1 MKEFDLLNAPL
12 EGTNLIEASAG
23 TGKTYT
29 ITGLFLR
36 LVLEKNFS
44 IDEILVVTFTEAA
57 TEELKDRIRR
67 KLHEAT
73 QAFQRLNE
81 LTTQP
86 LNHSDKAGLKPCATT
101 RPLDQS
107 TTFPPPGED
116 AFLNELV
123 KRHRYSKTA
132 LRCLRDALLSF
143 DQAAIFTIHGF
154 CRRMLYENAFE
165 SGSFFDTELVTD
177 QEDLKGEIVD
187 DFWRRYFYN
196 ASPLF
201 IHYAINNKISPGS
214 LLDLIG
220 NEVSRP
226 YLKIIPQFEPPDSSH
241 QEKEFKECF
250 NEICKAWQSS
260 RAEVKTIFISDGSLN
275 RNRYREANI
284 PIWLNCMDD
293 YVASDG
299 NDPALFK
306 GFEKFTT
313 SELKRGVKK
322 NHVQPTHPFFELCE
336 KLKEKQEELEKIF
349 EQRLLGLKA
358 ELLDYVQNE
367 LTRRKGEKNIQSFDD
382 LLLKLY
388 RALEEKHEKGGEA
401 LATAIRRKFKAA
413 LIDEFQDTDPVQ
425 YAIFKKVFGSQN
437 SVLFLIGDPKQ
448 AIYGFRGADIF
459 AYMDAARHVE
469 SRYTLKENWRSEP
482 GLITAINSIFANANH
497 PFVYEGIPFQ
507 PAAPPTKKDPEVLR
521 IDGQSEPPFQF
532 WFLDARKV
540 TKSVTVHGFYP
551 VSLRAERSNL
561 RFDKPAIGIA
571 SSSRKAGLLAMTKS
585 VPRQRLPE
593 SGHEAKLALKVIT
606 KTLARELILGAVA
619 VEISRL
625 LGLGRNNK
633 ALLGKRPLKEGDVAV
648 LVRTNAEARLIQEA
662 LSRFHIP
669 SVLHSTGNL
678 FDSHE
683 ALEMERVLAGISE
696 PNHERLLKAAL
707 TTDMIGLRGEDLDA
721 LMEDETGWEA
731 LLVKFRAYQ
740 NLWNKH
746 GFIRMF
752 RYLLSEENVRS
763 RLMSLPDGERR
774 NTNLLHLSE
783 VLHQASIEEKLGM
796 TGVLKW
802 LSEQRDP
809 NTKRSEEHELRLETD
824 ENAVKV
830 VTIHKSK
837 GLEYPVVFCPFAWG
851 GSRFRRSKEPFTFH
865 DEDDNMRL
873 TLDLGS
879 ADMDEN
885 RVFAEKEQL
894 AENLRL
900 FYVALTR
907 AKNRCYFVWGRFKE
921 AETSA
926 PAYLLHQPESWEGKS
941 IVSATGERFS
951 ALTDKDLFEEL
962 RTLERKAN
970 GTINLVEMR
979 TIAPGEY
986 FPLNDSTTQ
995 RLNDPTTLPLTC
1007 REFSGDIDRS
1017 WRISSFS
1024 SLISGQP
1031 RGAELADRDAIS
1043 LPDSYNQM
1051 ALEESTLE
1059 EEPSGIF
1066 AFPGGT
1072 KAGTFLHDILEHLDF
1087 AQKDTSP
1094 MEKLV
1099 TEKLDVYGFEPT
1111 WQETICRMIQKVLSV
1126 PLEPSRKDFTFSR
1139 IRNADR
1145 LNELEFYFPLQSI
1158 SPKKLAGLLRSCF
1171 SSHFPEHIER
1181 LHFAPVRGFMKG
1193 FIDMV
1198 FQFEGRFYLVDWKS
1212 NFLGGRVGDYGQEA
1226 LAAVME
1232 KEFYVLQYYIY
1243 TLALDQYL
1251 RLRLAGY
1258 NYETHFGGVYYI
1270 FLRGVDPER
1279 GPDFGIYRDL
1289 PSSEL
1294 VESLREGL
1302 IEKRDGPVWA

>member
-1 MKEFDLLNAPL
+1 MKHFDLLNTSL

-36 LVLEKNFS
+36 LVLEKNLS

-67 KLHEAT
+67 KLHEAI
-73 QAFQRLNE
+73 QAFQRLNH
-81 LTTQP
+81 LTTSMGR
-86 LNHSDKAGLKPCATT
+86 N
-101 RPLDQS
+101 
-107 TTFPPPGED
+107 ED
-116 AFLNELV
+116 PFLNELA
-123 KRHRYSKTA
+123 KRHRHSKTA

-165 SGSFFDTELVTD
+165 SGSLFDTELVTD

-201 IHYAINNKISPGS
+201 IHYAINNKTSPES

-241 QEKEFKECF
+241 QEKEFKERF

-260 RAEVKTIFISDGSLN
+260 RAEVETIFISDGSLN

-306 GFEKFTT
+306 GFDKFTT
-313 SELKRGVKK
+313 SELKRAVKK
-322 NHVQPTHPFFELCE
+322 NHVPPTHPFFELCE
-336 KLKEKQEELEKIF
+336 KLKEKQEELERIF

-358 ELLDYVQNE
+358 KLLDYLQNE

-388 RALEEKHEKGGEA
+388 WALEEKHEKGGEA

-507 PAAPPTKKDPEVLR
+507 PAARPTLPGSPGPDRDYGFGKLIQARRARASLHFIYPELLR
-521 IDGQSEPPFQF
+521 IHGEAKPPFQF
-532 WFLDARKV
+532 WVLDASKV
-540 TKSVTVHGFYP
+540 TKS
-551 VSLRAERSNL
+551 ER
-561 RFDKPAIGIA
+561 
-571 SSSRKAGLLAMTKS
+571 
-585 VPRQRLPE
+585 
-593 SGHEAKLALKVIT
+593 VIT

-802 LSEQRDP
+802 LSEQRAP
-809 NTKRSEEHELRLETD
+809 NTKRSEEHELRLEKD

-837 GLEYPVVFCPFAWG
+837 GLEYPVVFCPFAWS

-900 FYVALTR
+900 LYVALTR

-926 PAYLLHQPESWEGKS
+926 PAYLLHQPGSWEGKS

-995 RLNDPTTLPLTC
+995 PLNDPTTLPLTC

-1279 GPDFGIYRDL
+1279 GPDFGIYRNL
-1289 PSSEL
+1289 PSPEL
-1294 VESLREGL
+1294 VKALREDL

>member
-1 MKEFDLLNAPL
+1 MKEFDLLNTPL

-36 LVLEKNFS
+36 LVLEKNLS

-73 QAFQRLNE
+73 QAFQRLND

-123 KRHRYSKTA
+123 KRHRHSKTA

-165 SGSFFDTELVTD
+165 SGSLFDTELVTD

-284 PIWLNCMDD
+284 PIWLNYMDD

-299 NDPALFK
+299 NNPALFK

-322 NHVQPTHPFFELCE
+322 NHVHPTHPFFELCE

-349 EQRLLGLKA
+349 DQRLLGLKA

-388 RALEEKHEKGGEA
+388 WALEEKHEKGGEA

-507 PAAPPTKKDPEVLR
+507 PAARPTLPGPPGPDRDYGFGKLIQARRARAGLHFIYPELLR
-521 IDGQSEPPFQF
+521 IHGEAKPPFQF
-532 WFLDARKV
+532 WVLDASKV
-540 TKSVTVHGFYP
+540 TKS
-551 VSLRAERSNL
+551 ER
-561 RFDKPAIGIA
+561 
-571 SSSRKAGLLAMTKS
+571 
-585 VPRQRLPE
+585 
-593 SGHEAKLALKVIT
+593 VIT

-662 LSRFHIP
+662 FSRFHIP

-809 NTKRSEEHELRLETD
+809 NTKRSEEHELRLEKD

-837 GLEYPVVFCPFAWG
+837 GLEYPVVFCPFAWS

-962 RTLERKAN
+962 KGIQKKAR
-970 GTINLVEMR
+970 GTINLVEM
-979 TIAPGEY
+979 P
-986 FPLNDSTTQ
+986 TTHPSNHPSIHPSIH
-995 RLNDPTTLPLTC
+995 LPTHPTTLPLTC